1 MSRNKL
7 YIIAL
12 LACIGGYIWL
22 FSNLRHHREGGLPG
36 GCLMKLITGIPCPSC
51 GVTRAMILLL
61 QGEIIASVSMNPL
74 GLIVAAI
81 MVLAPIWL
89 LLDVVWNK
97 QALFETYKKT
107 EQLFKRPQLY
117 IPSIVLIVA
126 NWIWNI
132 SKNL

>member
-1 MSRNKL
+1 
-7 YIIAL
+7 
-12 LACIGGYIWL
+12 
-22 FSNLRHHREGGLPG
+22 
-36 GCLMKLITGIPCPSC
+36 
-51 GVTRAMILLL
+51 MILLL